1 MFQDDDAANLANWI
15 GEENVEKPETTQVL
29 EEKLTNKLYDFSHFK
44 EFDQFLAERAAAG
57 ETPKKDS

>member
-1 MFQDDDAANLANWI
+1 MQLTWPTGLGKRIWRSLRLLRYEKNNQANNIVLRNWDNNLFQ
-15 GEENVEKPETTQVL
+15 
-29 EEKLTNKLYDFSHFK
+29 